1 MTSRDPRAQRAYR
14 LYIDDGLSL
23 AAVRDVLHAD
33 RRRVR
38 RWIVGLG
45 GEIRQQGY
53 CSADDRDTATQVG
66 PAQTGWRQ
74 RAGCS
79 IGHSKRGTF
88 SIGDSWYCSR
98 HCEHGNCDE
107 EATVQDLAA
116 FARLT
121 EEREADEKLRRERK
135 DRKLSGNALWRGV
148 RGKWR

>member
-1 MTSRDPRAQRAYR
+1 MTPPDPRAALAYK
-14 LYIDDGLSL
+14 LYIEDGLSM
-23 AAVRDVLHAD
+23 AAVRHILHAD

-66 PAQTGWRQ
+66 PAQTGWRAD
-74 RAGCS
+74 AGCS
-79 IGHSKRGTF
+79 IGHSKRGTY
-88 SIGDSWYCSR
+88 SMSDSWYCGR

-107 EATVQDLAA
+107 EVTVQDLAA

-135 DRKLSGNALWRGV
+135 AKKLSGRGRALWR
-148 RGKWR
+148 

>member
-1 MTSRDPRAQRAYR
+1 MTIPDPRAQRAYK

-23 AAVRDVLHAD
+23 AAVRDILHAD

-66 PAQTGWRQ
+66 PAQTGWRAD
-74 RAGCS
+74 AGCS
-79 IGHSKRGTF
+79 IGHSKRGTY
-88 SIGDSWYCSR
+88 SMGDSWYCSR
-98 HCEHGNCDE
+98 HCGHGRCDE

-116 FARLT
+116 LKEF
-121 EEREADEKLRRERK
+121 EEKRKADEKLIAERK
-135 DRKLSGNALWRGV
+135 AKKLSGRGRALWR
-148 RGKWR
+148 

>member
-1 MTSRDPRAQRAYR
+1 MTPPDPRAAQAYK

-23 AAVRDVLHAD
+23 DAVKGMLHVD

-38 RWIVGLG
+38 RWIVELG
-45 GEIRQQGY
+45 GKIRERGY
-53 CSADDRDTATQVG
+53 PCDRDRDTATQVG

-79 IGHSKRGTF
+79 IGHSKRGTY
-88 SIGDSWYCSR
+88 SMGSGWYCAQ
-98 HCEHGNCDE
+98 HCEHGHCDE

-116 FARLT
+116 FKRLA
-121 EEREADEKLRRERK
+121 EKNEADEKLRRERK
-135 DRKLSGNALWRGV
+135 KKKLSGNALWRGV